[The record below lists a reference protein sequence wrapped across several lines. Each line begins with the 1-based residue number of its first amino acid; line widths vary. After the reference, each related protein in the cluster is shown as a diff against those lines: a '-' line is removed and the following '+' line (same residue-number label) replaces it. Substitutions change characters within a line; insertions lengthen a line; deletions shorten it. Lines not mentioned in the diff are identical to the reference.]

1 MRVAV
6 RSEGGA
12 ECRQAVEAIQQ
23 AQAQAQTQ
31 TQAQVQTQIQALVQV
46 QGQIQVAQVGAQS
59 HAPLQGLSTANPP
72 SSPSNRAGPSNAKLI
87 QTPPSS

>member
-6 RSEGGA
+6 RSEGGT

-23 AQAQAQTQ
+23 AQT
-31 TQAQVQTQIQALVQV
+31 QVQAPAPVQIQGQVQV
-46 QGQIQVAQVGAQS
+46 GVQS
-59 HAPLQGLSTANPP
+59 HAPLQGLPTANPP
-72 SSPSNRAGPSNAKLI
+72 SSPSNRPGPSHTKMI